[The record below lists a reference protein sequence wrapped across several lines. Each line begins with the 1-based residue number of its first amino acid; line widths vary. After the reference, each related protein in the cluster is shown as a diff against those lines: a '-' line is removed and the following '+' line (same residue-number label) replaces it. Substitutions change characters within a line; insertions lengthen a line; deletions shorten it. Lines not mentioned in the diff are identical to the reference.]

1 MSDAASG
8 GQGNGLRV
16 FVLGETQRLLL
27 LSTLIGVFAGLLIV
41 CFHIA
46 MEAIGWGT
54 IARFGGGR
62 VALVLWPAAGAVAGV
77 FIVARL
83 FPSARGSGVSD
94 TKSAVY
100 ISDGYIPFSAVIG
113 KFFACAIAIGTG
125 NSLGPEDPS
134 LHMGAGM
141 ASVLGRSFRLSRES
155 MRAIAPVGAAA
166 GLAAAFNT
174 PITAVLFVIEEVL
187 SGWNAG
193 VLGSIMLAAVSAVVV
208 ERWFLGNQPLFAVP
222 QFELT
227 NVSELVVYAIV
238 GVLGGL
244 LSVLFIKAVRY
255 LRMRVDSLPRDM
267 RYRQPAAAGMVVGFA
282 GLWLPQVLGAGYPAI
297 DSALHDRYGWA
308 LLLLLGGA
316 KIVVT
321 LLCFSAHIPGG
332 MFAPALFT
340 GAMIGGGI
348 GGLAHLYWPFPT
360 SPASAYVLVGMG
372 TFFAGVF
379 RAPMTSIFMVFE
391 VSASYVIILPVMI
404 ANTISYLISRKLQP
418 EAFFAL
424 VAEEDGL
431 ELPSMEEQREEPALR
446 VEDAMSPPI
455 PVLDAGES
463 VRAAKV
469 MLRENEGVFMESGDG
484 LWTYITEADI
494 AAAKPDG
501 LLEAA
506 VPVAPLPRVYPDVS
520 LDSALRLLGSHRVL
534 PVASRT
540 RPFTLIG
547 LLTLGGIERAYGIER
562 QPEQKRP
569 IRAEG

>member
-1 MSDAASG
+1 MKAEPAGREGSRLQAF
-8 GQGNGLRV
+8 Q
-16 FVLGETQRLLL
+16 LGETQRLLL
-27 LSTLIGVFAGLLIV
+27 LSILIGVFAGLLIV

-54 IARFGGGR
+54 VAKFGGGR
-62 VALVLWPAAGAVAGV
+62 LALVFWPVAGALAAV

-83 FPSARGSGVSD
+83 FPAARGSGVGD
-94 TKSAVY
+94 TKAGVY
-100 ISDGYIPFSAVIG
+100 ISDGYIPFSAVVG
-113 KFFACAIAIGTG
+113 KFFSCSIAIGAG

-134 LHMGAGM
+134 LHMGAGV
-141 ASVLGRSFRLSRES
+141 ASALGRSFHLSRES

-187 SGWNAG
+187 SGWSAG

-227 NVSELVVYAIV
+227 NVSELAVYAAV

-244 LSVLFIKAVRY
+244 LSVLFIKAVKYMRTRAESLPEEMRY
-255 LRMRVDSLPRDM
+255 L
-267 RYRQPAAAGMVVGFA
+267 QPAAAGLAVGVA
-282 GLWLPQVLGAGYPAI
+282 GLWLPQVMGAGYPAI

-308 LLLLLGGA
+308 LLLLLGGV
-316 KIVVT
+316 KIIVT

-348 GGLAHLYWPFPT
+348 GGLAHLYWPLPT

-418 EAFFAL
+418 QAFFAL

-446 VEDAMSPPI
+446 VEDAMSPPA
-455 PVLDAGES
+455 PVLNKSES
-463 VRAAKV
+463 VRAALAT
-469 MLRENEGVFMESGDG
+469 LRDRDGVLLESGDG
-484 LWTYITEADI
+484 LWTYLTKAEVAS
-494 AAAKPDG
+494 AAPDAV
-501 LLEAA
+501 LETV
-506 VPVAPLPRVYPDVS
+506 VPIQPLPRVYPDVS
-520 LDSALRLLGSHRVL
+520 LDSALRLLGPHRVL
-534 PVASRT
+534 PVSSRT

-547 LLTLGGIERAYGIER
+547 LLSLADIERAYGIVR
-562 QPEQKRP
+562 DRGQGRP
-569 IRAEG
+569 IRA